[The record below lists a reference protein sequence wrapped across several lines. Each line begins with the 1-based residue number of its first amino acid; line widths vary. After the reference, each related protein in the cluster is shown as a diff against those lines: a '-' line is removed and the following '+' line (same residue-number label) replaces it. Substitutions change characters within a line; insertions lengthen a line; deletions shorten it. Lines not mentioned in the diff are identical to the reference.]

1 MVELLNYDDLYFK
14 NLRMNNMN
22 GFFIG
27 GGGGRAGEV
36 DPLGKKGCPP
46 PQHKVLS
53 TSLKG
58 RRKDNRGGGCTKS

>member
-27 GGGGRAGEV
+27 GGVVGQ
-36 DPLGKKGCPP
+36 GKLILWAKKAAPP
-46 PQHKVLS
+46 PS
-53 TSLKG
+53 TK
-58 RRKDNRGGGCTKS
+58 C